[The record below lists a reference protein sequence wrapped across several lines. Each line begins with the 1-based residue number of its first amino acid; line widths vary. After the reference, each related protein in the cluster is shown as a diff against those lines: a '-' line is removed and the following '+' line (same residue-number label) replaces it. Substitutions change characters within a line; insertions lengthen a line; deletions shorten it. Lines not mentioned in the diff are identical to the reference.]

1 MSNLL
6 YDRLFGCH
14 QGEQKPFLIF
24 ADGSQQSYDSF
35 LRQTARFAN
44 VIQSIGLDVGDRLAA
59 QIEKSAEA
67 LALYAACVQSG
78 VIFLPL
84 NTAYTPA
91 EVSYF
96 VGDSGAKLVVADQ
109 HFDLAAVASEH
120 GAVLERLNADGSGSF
135 ADRAA
140 TASDIFATV
149 PRGAD
154 DLAAFLYTSGTTWP
168 VKRRDADAKQPFV
181 KCRNLDWRMAV

>member
-24 ADGSQQSYDSF
+24 ADGSQQCYDSF
-35 LRQTARFAN
+35 LRQTARYAN

-84 NTAYTPA
+84 NKAYTPA

-96 VGDSGAKLVVADQ
+96 VGD
-109 HFDLAAVASEH
+109 
-120 GAVLERLNADGSGSF
+120 
-135 ADRAA
+135 
-140 TASDIFATV
+140 
-149 PRGAD
+149 
-154 DLAAFLYTSGTTWP
+154 
-168 VKRRDADAKQPFV
+168 
-181 KCRNLDWRMAV
+181 

>member
-14 QGEQKPFLIF
+14 AGETKPFLIF
-24 ADGSQQSYDSF
+24 ADGSDQSYDGF

-44 VIQSIGLDVGDRLAA
+44 VITDLGLVVGDRLAA
-59 QIEKSAEA
+59 QVEKSAAA

-96 VGDSGAKLVVADQ
+96 VGDSGAKLVVADAG
-109 HFDLAAVASEH
+109 FDLAAVAAEH
-120 GAVLERLNADGSGSF
+120 GAVLETLNADGGGSF
-135 ADRAA
+135 ADRA
-140 TASDIFATV
+140 TKASETFTTV
-149 PRGAD
+149 ERGAD
-154 DLAAFLYTSGTTWP
+154 DLAAFGGGPHALATQ
-168 VKRRDADAKQPFV
+168 R
-181 KCRNLDWRMAV
+181 

>member
-14 QGEQKPFLIF
+14 QGEEKPFLIF
-24 ADGSQQSYDSF
+24 ADGAQQSYDSF

-44 VIQSIGLDVGDRLAA
+44 VIQAIGLEVGDRLAA
-59 QIEKSAEA
+59 QVEKSAEA

-109 HFDLAAVASEH
+109 NFDLE
-120 GAVLERLNADGSGSF
+120 E
-135 ADRAA
+135 
-140 TASDIFATV
+140 
-149 PRGAD
+149 
-154 DLAAFLYTSGTTWP
+154 Y
-168 VKRRDADAKQPFV
+168 DA
-181 KCRNLDWRMAV
+181 LLS